1 MLSTMDP
8 TVGTFAGSIVAP
20 IDVLT
25 MDIDIPM
32 EDILPTPMEDI
43 LLTPMEDILLTPM
56 EAMGWAMEATG
67 WAMEATGWA
76 MEAMEDII
84 VHPISAEGLFTNT
97 SATGVR
103 LRWIGRQFGGAF
115 ALRTRPCGSPCGRLG
130 GSGGWWF
137 WPRRHHSLGSY
148 LGRIPSEPA

>member
-56 EAMGWAMEATG
+56 EAMGWAMEA
-67 WAMEATGWA
+67 
-76 MEAMEDII
+76 II

>member
-25 MDIDIPM
+25 MDIHIPM
-32 EDILPTPMEDI
+32 EDILP
-43 LLTPMEDILLTPM
+43 TPMEDILLTPM

-67 WAMEATGWA
+67 WAMEATGW
-76 MEAMEDII
+76 AMEDII